1 MGRVLLI
8 EEMLYAIMNDLNF
21 FYERYKLIRAR
32 GTLFSS
38 LYTDCNPQL
47 MLGDMVNHPFLLRSD
62 LRDLHL
68 SSGRCTVWYISNSK
82 CNRVIDV
89 HELEVVILLVFN
101 YSDPIM
107 ILESPSLCVPL
118 TCWVRHCDHIWSLK
132 CPWVPYW
139 HLFHQSWTCD
149 IPIAPCSSISWP

>member
-8 EEMLYAIMNDLNF
+8 EEMLYAIMNDLNL
-21 FYERYKLIRAR
+21 FYDRYKLIRAR

-47 MLGDMVNHPFLLRSD
+47 MLGDMVIHPFLLWSD

-68 SSGRCTVWYISNSK
+68 SSGRCTVWYLSNSK

-89 HELEVVILLVFN
+89 HELEVALLLVFN
-101 YSDPIM
+101 YSDPIEWLRV
-107 ILESPSLCVPL
+107 IVIQVRSPWFWVKWFFVTNLVASL
-118 TCWVRHCDHIWSLK
+118 
-132 CPWVPYW
+132 
-139 HLFHQSWTCD
+139 
-149 IPIAPCSSISWP
+149 